1 MELHSLTSLKRAT
14 QAGRVEAKVHVQ
26 IEAIAKKETREQK
39 PYWELIV
46 ADAESKI
53 TLRAWSDS
61 PSYKQCDDLAQG
73 GFLEIAGEFA
83 HSPHFGVEAKRW
95 TCRPLSPAE
104 RDALL
109 AGPAELR
116 EKQRVDFETISQ
128 QADALRDPRLKAL
141 TAAFFAEFGE
151 RFKRTAAARTYHHA
165 RRGGLVEHVAQML
178 RAASVLADVYPQL
191 NRDLLVAGVIF
202 HDCGKLWENA
212 LPENGFAMPYNERG
226 EMIGHI
232 TIGAEVVNALW
243 RKLDLAPWSELKPAS
258 EEVRLHLLHLIAAH
272 HGAREFGSPVDPKT
286 PEAFALHH
294 IDNLDAKLEM
304 LAAAYE
310 NASLIAPGIFERVRP
325 LPGPIVSPLPPVS
338 FSAASD
344 K

>member
-46 ADAESKI
+46 ADAESKM

-61 PSYKQCDDLAQG
+61 PGYKQCDELAQG

-83 HSPHFGVEAKRW
+83 SSQFGVEAKRW
-95 TCRPLSPAE
+95 TCRSLSTAE

-116 EKQRVDFETISQ
+116 EKQRADCEYISQ
-128 QADALRDPRLKAL
+128 QASALHDPRLKSL
-141 TAAFFAEFGE
+141 TASFFSEFGE

-178 RAASVLADVYPQL
+178 RAANALANVYSEL
-191 NRDLLVAGVIF
+191 NRDLLAAGVIF

-258 EEVRLHLLHLIAAH
+258 EDVRLHLLHLIASH

-325 LPGPIVSPLPPVS
+325 LPGPIISALAPVVS
-338 FSAASD
+338 ASE
-344 K
+344 